1 MPDYISNNL
10 TTIIVALIALL
21 VGVTIG
27 IAVNVK
33 INKSRRD
40 DNSNRVN
47 QSGNTVL
54 GDQAGRDLRKR

>member
-10 TTIIVALIALL
+10 TTIIVALVALF

-27 IAVNVK
+27 IVVKVK

-54 GDQAGRDLRKR
+54 GDQAGRDLHKR